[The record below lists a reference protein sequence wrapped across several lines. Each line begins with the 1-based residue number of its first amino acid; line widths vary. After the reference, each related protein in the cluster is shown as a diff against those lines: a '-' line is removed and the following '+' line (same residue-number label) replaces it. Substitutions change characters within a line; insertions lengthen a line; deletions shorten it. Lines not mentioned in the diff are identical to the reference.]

1 MKRITI
7 ILLMLASN
15 FAMAQ
20 NLRIITYNIRLNIAS
35 DGINAWPNRSD
46 QVSAL
51 LDFHQAEIFGLQE
64 AMIGQIEDIQAK
76 LPKMK
81 WVGVGRDDGARAGE
95 FSPIFYDMEKF
106 KALKNGG
113 FWLSE
118 TPVKPGLGW
127 DAACNRVCTWIV
139 LKDEKSGGKFM
150 VFNTHFDHVGNKART
165 ESAKLILKKI
175 KELNTEKLPVIL
187 MGDFNLT
194 PDKEPISVITS
205 ELNDS
210 RSISKKAPY
219 GPVGTFNSFKF
230 DAPMKDRIDYV
241 FVSNQIEV
249 KRYAVLTDSKD
260 QRYPSDHQPV
270 FVTLELKSGKK
281 K

>member
-1 MKRITI
+1 MKRITF
-7 ILLMLASN
+7 ILLLLATN
-15 FAMAQ
+15 VAMAQ

-35 DGINAWPNRSD
+35 DGVNAWPNRSD
-46 QVSAL
+46 QVAAL

-64 AMIGQIEDIQAK
+64 AMIEQIEDIQAK

-81 WVGVGRDDGARAGE
+81 WVGVGRDDGKKAGE
-95 FSPIFYDMEKF
+95 FSPVFYDTEKF

-113 FWLSE
+113 FWLSQ
-118 TPVKPGLGW
+118 TPEKPGLGW

-139 LKDEKSGGKFM
+139 LREIKTGDKFM
-150 VFNTHFDHVGNKART
+150 VFNTHFDHVGIKART
-165 ESAKLILKKI
+165 ESAKLILQKI
-175 KELNTEKLPVIL
+175 KELNTDKLPVIL

-194 PDKEPISVITS
+194 PDKEPIAVITS

-210 RSISKKAPY
+210 RGITKKPPY

-241 FVSNQIEV
+241 FVSDQIEV
-249 KRYAVLTDSKD
+249 KRYATLTDSKD

-270 FVTLELKSGKK
+270 LVVLELKDGKK
-281 K
+281 

>member
-1 MKRITI
+1 MKRITFI
-7 ILLMLASN
+7 FLLLVTN

-35 DGINAWPNRSD
+35 DGINAWPNRAD

-64 AMIGQIEDIQAK
+64 AMIEQIEDIQAA

-81 WVGVGRDDGARAGE
+81 WVGVGRDDGAKAGE
-95 FSPIFYDMEKF
+95 FSPVFYDAEKF

-118 TPVKPGLGW
+118 TPEKPGLGW

-139 LKDEKSGGKFM
+139 LKEIKTGDKFM

-165 ESAKLILKKI
+165 ESAKLILQKI
-175 KELNTEKLPVIL
+175 KELNTDKLPIIL

-194 PDKEPISVITS
+194 PDKEPIALITA

-210 RSISKKAPY
+210 RAITKKPPY
-219 GPVGTFNSFKF
+219 GPVGTTNEFKYTH
-230 DAPMKDRIDYV
+230 PLKDRIDYV
-241 FVSNQIEV
+241 FVSDQVEV
-249 KRYAVLTDSKD
+249 KRYGVLTDSKD
-260 QRYPSDHQPV
+260 QRFPSDHQPV
-270 FVTLELKSGKK
+270 LVVLELKDGKK

>member
-1 MKRITI
+1 MKRIAFLI
-7 ILLMLASN
+7 FVLISN
-15 FAMAQ
+15 LTMAQ
-20 NLRIITYNIRLNIAS
+20 NLRVITYNIRMNTPS
-35 DGINAWPNRSD
+35 DGENAWPNRSD

-64 AMIGQIEDIQAK
+64 AFIGQIEDIHAQ

-81 WVGVGRDDGARAGE
+81 WVGVGRDDGQKAGE
-95 FSPIFYDMEKF
+95 YSPIFYDSEKF
-106 KALKNGG
+106 KALKQGG

-118 TPVKPGLGW
+118 TPEKPGMGW
-127 DAACNRVCTWIV
+127 DAACNRVCTWII
-139 LKDEKSGGKFM
+139 LKEHKTSGKFM
-150 VFNTHFDHVGNKART
+150 VLNTHFDHIGNKARS
-165 ESAKLILKKI
+165 ESAKLILQKI
-175 KELNTEKLPVIL
+175 KELNTDNLPVIL

-194 PDKEPISVITS
+194 PDKEPISLITAK
-205 ELNDS
+205 LNDS
-210 RSISKKAPY
+210 RAISKKEPY

-230 DAPMKDRIDYV
+230 DAPMKDRIDYI
-241 FVSNQIEV
+241 FVSDKIEV

-270 FVTLELKSGKK
+270 LVTLELKSGKK

>member
-1 MKRITI
+1 MKRITF
-7 ILLMLASN
+7 ILLLLVTN

-35 DGINAWPNRSD
+35 DGINAWPNRAD

-64 AMIGQIEDIQAK
+64 AMIEQIEDIHAA

-81 WVGVGRDDGARAGE
+81 WVGVGRDDGAKAGE
-95 FSPIFYDMEKF
+95 FSPVFYDAEKF

-118 TPVKPGLGW
+118 TPEKPGLGW
-127 DAACNRVCTWIV
+127 DAACNRVCTWII
-139 LKDEKSGGKFM
+139 LKEIKTGDKFM
-150 VFNTHFDHVGNKART
+150 VFNTHFDHVGIKART

-175 KELNTEKLPVIL
+175 KELNTDKLPVIL

-194 PDKEPISVITS
+194 PDKEPIAVITS

-210 RSISKKAPY
+210 RAITKKPPY
-219 GPVGTFNSFKF
+219 GPAGTFNSFKW

-241 FVSNQIEV
+241 FVSDKIEV
-249 KRYAVLTDSKD
+249 KRYATLTDSKD
-260 QRYPSDHQPV
+260 QRFPSDHQPV
-270 FVTLELKSGKK
+270 LVVLSLK
-281 K
+281 

>member
-1 MKRITI
+1 MKRITF
-7 ILLMLASN
+7 ILLMLTCN
-15 FAMAQ
+15 LAMAQ
-20 NLRIITYNIRLNIAS
+20 NLRVMTYNIRMNTPS
-35 DGINAWPNRSD
+35 DGVNAWPNRSS

-64 AMIGQIEDIQAK
+64 AFIGQIEDIQAD

-81 WVGVGRDDGARAGE
+81 WVGVGRDDGEKAGE
-95 FSPIFYDMEKF
+95 YSPIFYDSEKF
-106 KALKNGG
+106 KALKQGG

-118 TPVKPGLGW
+118 TPEKPGMGW
-127 DAACNRVCTWIV
+127 DAACNRVCTWII
-139 LKDEKSGGKFM
+139 LKEHKTGGKFI
-150 VFNTHFDHVGNKART
+150 VLNTHFDHVGNKARS
-165 ESAKLILKKI
+165 ESAKLILRKI
-175 KELNTEKLPVIL
+175 KELNTDKLPVIL

-194 PDKEPISVITS
+194 PDKEPISLITG
-205 ELNDS
+205 ELKDS
-210 RSISKKAPY
+210 REISKKPPY
-219 GPVGTFNSFKF
+219 GPEGTFNAFKF

-241 FVSNQIEV
+241 FVSDDIEV

-270 FVTLELKSGKK
+270 FVSLELKAGKK

>member
-1 MKRITI
+1 MKRLTFM
-7 ILLMLASN
+7 LLLLVSN
-15 FAMAQ
+15 IAMAQ
-20 NLRIITYNIRLNIAS
+20 TLRVISYNIRLNTAS

-64 AMIGQIEDIQAK
+64 AMIGQIEDIHAD

-81 WVGVGRDDGARAGE
+81 WVGVGRDDGKKAGE
-95 FSPIFYDMEKF
+95 FSPIFYDTEKF

-118 TPVKPGLGW
+118 TPDKPGLGW

-139 LKDEKSGGKFM
+139 LKDKKRGDKFM
-150 VFNTHFDHVGNKART
+150 VFNTHFDHKGIKART
-165 ESAKLILKKI
+165 ESAKLILQKI
-175 KELNTEKLPVIL
+175 KELNTDQLPVIL

-194 PDKEPISVITS
+194 PDKEPIAVITS
-205 ELNDS
+205 ELNDA
-210 RSISKKAPY
+210 RAITKKPPY

-241 FVSNQIEV
+241 FVSDQVEV
-249 KRYAVLTDSKD
+249 KRYATLTDSKD

-270 FVTLELKSGKK
+270 LVTLELKGKSK